1 MSGGNSS
8 NSGAGNKYYQQSLS
22 RASSTGSLHAGVD
35 NATDDEDSDSKS
47 NLSYRE
53 RRREAHTQA
62 EQKRRDA
69 IKKGYDFLQ
78 DLVPTC
84 PTAQES
90 VGGGTGS
97 SSGGG
102 YKVSK
107 AIVLQKSI
115 EYIQHVQGQKKV
127 QEDELASLRKEVV
140 ALQIMRKNYEALA
153 KAHKSQPSSSSLF
166 LKDTALLP
174 GEVKFQVFQLLMD
187 SLFQSFND
195 SVNMKNFSELSG
207 CVFSWL
213 EEQCKPQL
221 LQELMQQLLCRVHE
235 EHQIKKDEKKLYDN

>member
-1 MSGGNSS
+1 
-8 NSGAGNKYYQQSLS
+8 
-22 RASSTGSLHAGVD
+22 
-35 NATDDEDSDSKS
+35 
-47 NLSYRE
+47 
-53 RRREAHTQA
+53 
-62 EQKRRDA
+62 
-69 IKKGYDFLQ
+69 
-78 DLVPTC
+78 
-84 PTAQES
+84 
-90 VGGGTGS
+90 
-97 SSGGG
+97 
-102 YKVSK
+102 
-107 AIVLQKSI
+107 KSI

-153 KAHKSQPSSSSLF
+153 KAHKSQPASSASSSSSSSSLF
-166 LKDTALLP
+166 IKDRALLP

-187 SLFQSFND
+187 SLFQSFNE

-235 EHQIKKDEKKLYDN
+235 EHQIKPRPYDGA